1 MDNKGF
7 YIKTILA
14 TGTKVQDSRVDFNK
28 GCNLI
33 HGQSDTG
40 KSVVFSIIQYLL
52 GQEDP
57 PKEATE
63 GKEYDTFYMQ
73 ICMFFNDEDV
83 YTIQRKLTD
92 KTKVYVKHCSIDQIH
107 DMHIKQYTV

>member
-40 KSVVFSIIQYLL
+40 KSVVFFDYSISI
-52 GQEDP
+52 G
-57 PKEATE
+57 TRRSS
-63 GKEYDTFYMQ
+63 
-73 ICMFFNDEDV
+73 
-83 YTIQRKLTD
+83 QR
-92 KTKVYVKHCSIDQIH
+92 SN
-107 DMHIKQYTV
+107 

>member
-40 KSVVFSIIQYLL
+40 KSVVFRLFNIYWDKKIL
-52 GQEDP
+52 
-57 PKEATE
+57 PKKQL
-63 GKEYDTFYMQ
+63 KERNMIHF
-73 ICMFFNDEDV
+73 IC
-83 YTIQRKLTD
+83 K
-92 KTKVYVKHCSIDQIH
+92 YVCF
-107 DMHIKQYTV
+107 